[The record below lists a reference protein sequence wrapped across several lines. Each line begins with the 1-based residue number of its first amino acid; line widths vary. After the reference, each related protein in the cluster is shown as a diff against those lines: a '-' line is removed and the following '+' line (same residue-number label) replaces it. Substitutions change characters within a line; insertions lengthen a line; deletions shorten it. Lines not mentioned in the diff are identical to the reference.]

1 MHLLCV
7 GISHRTA
14 PVEVRE
20 QLAFSAERVTAGLAD
35 LREQYPHSELAIL
48 STCNRTEV
56 YVARPLHGYP
66 RVEQV
71 VAWLAERSGASGE
84 QLAEGLYHYDNER
97 AIRHLFRVAAG
108 LDSMVVG
115 EGQIAGQ
122 VKQAYELAQQAETVG
137 KALHRVFQLALATG
151 KRVRNQTGVGEGRFS
166 VAGVSVAF
174 AGQLFE
180 TLAGRSVLVIG
191 AGETA
196 GLIVRHLLPMGPREV
211 VICNRSAERA
221 AALQAKIEGESA
233 GGGTRVRTIDSDG
246 MYSAV
251 VDADVVI
258 ASTGSDEPVLTAAG
272 CRRLVRDRGFR
283 PLFVVDLGVPRD
295 VDPALADFANV
306 FLFDMDDL
314 QQAASEN
321 VELRQGAAEE
331 AEQLVERAVGECYL
345 LVQTG
350 DASDLIRRLRRRL
363 HKLGHAEAARTGRK
377 LAAALDVN
385 PDEEARMEAL
395 LEEMSHRLINKVLHK
410 PVREFNQGGAP
421 AALYATALRRL
432 FDLGDE
438 EDLAAPER
446 TGPQAQRRDLP
457 GE

>member
-1 MHLLCV
+1 MHLICV

-20 QLAFSAERVTAGLAD
+20 QLAFPAERVTAALAD
-35 LREQYPHSELAIL
+35 LRERYPHAELAIL

-56 YVARPLHGYP
+56 YVARPLHGHP

-71 VAWLAERSGASGE
+71 VEWLGERSAAHAE
-84 QLAEGLYHYDNER
+84 QLADGLYHYDNER

-151 KRVRNQTGVGEGRFS
+151 KRVRTATGVGEGRFS
-166 VAGVSVAF
+166 VAGVAVAF

-180 TLAGRSVLVIG
+180 TLTDRSVLVIG

-196 GLIVRHLLPMGPREV
+196 ALIVRHLLPMQPREV
-211 VICNRSAERA
+211 VIHNRSPERA
-221 AALQAKIEGESA
+221 AALKDRIAQDADTGQTE
-233 GGGTRVRTIDSDG
+233 VRTIDAEAL
-246 MYSAV
+246 YAAV
-251 VDADVVI
+251 AASDVVI
-258 ASTGSDEPVLTAAG
+258 ASTGASEPVLTASN
-272 CRRLVRDRGFR
+272 CRRLVRDRRFR

-321 VELRQGAAEE
+321 VALRQGAAEE
-331 AEQLVERAVGECYL
+331 AEQRVERAVGECYL

-363 HKLGHAEAARTGRK
+363 HKLGQAEADRTERK
-377 LAAALDVN
+377 LAAALDVT
-385 PDEEARMEAL
+385 PEQEQRIEAL
-395 LEEMSHRLINKVLHK
+395 LEEMSHRLINKILHK
-410 PVREFNQGGAP
+410 PVREFSQGGAP

-432 FDLGDE
+432 FDLEDE

-446 TGPQAQRRDLP
+446 TGPEAQRRDLP
-457 GE
+457 TE

>member
-20 QLAFSAERVTAGLAD
+20 QLAIPAERVGAALAD
-35 LREQYPHSELAIL
+35 LREQYPHAELALL

-71 VAWLAERSGASGE
+71 IQWLAERSGATVE
-84 QLAEGLYHYDNER
+84 QLADGLYHYDNER

-122 VKQAYELAQQAETVG
+122 VKQAYEQAQQAETVG

-151 KRVRNQTGVGEGRFS
+151 KRVRTATGVGEGRFS
-166 VAGVSVAF
+166 VAGVAVAF

-180 TLAGRSVLVIG
+180 TLADRSVLVIG

-196 GLIVRHLLPMGPREV
+196 GLIVRHLLPMQPREV
-211 VICNRSAERA
+211 VIHNRSVDRA
-221 AALQAKIEGESA
+221 AALKDDIQREADA
-233 GGGTRVRTIDSDG
+233 HQTTVRTIEAEALYD
-246 MYSAV
+246 AV
-251 VDADVVI
+251 VDSDVVI
-258 ASTGSDEPVLTAAG
+258 TSTGASEPVLTGAH
-272 CRRLVRDRGFR
+272 CRRLVRDRRFR
-283 PLFVVDLGVPRD
+283 PLFIVDLGVPRD
-295 VDPALADFANV
+295 VDPALADLANV

-331 AEQLVERAVGECYL
+331 AEQRVERAVGECYL

-363 HKLGHAEAARTGRK
+363 HKLGHEEAERTGRK
-377 LAAALDVN
+377 LAAGLNVS
-385 PDEEARMEAL
+385 PDDQQRIDAL
-395 LEEMSHRLINKVLHK
+395 LEEMSHRLINKILHK
-410 PVREFNQGGAP
+410 PVREFSQGGAP

-446 TGPQAQRRDLP
+446 TGPEAQQRDLP
-457 GE
+457 TE